1 MATQLVPMKG
11 NNEEVFYIE
20 VDEERRIPVPDVAGP
35 YAASIKIPNIEKFAQ
50 VAEFVASR
58 ADEIGQ
64 SIARLAAASRPDKLT
79 VTFAV
84 ALEGKAHALILLE
97 GSAKASVQVSC
108 EWVVKK
114 IID

>member
-1 MATQLVPMKG
+1 MKG
-11 NNEEVFYIE
+11 DNEEIFYIE
-20 VDEERRIPVPDVAGP
+20 VDDELRIPVPDVAGP
-35 YAASIKIPNIEKFAQ
+35 YAASIRIPNIDKFAQ
-50 VAEFVASR
+50 VAQFIVSR

-84 ALEGKAHALILLE
+84 ALEGKAHAFVLLE

-114 IID
+114 TVD